1 MSNPVQL
8 YQEKPVPPPAPLSVY
23 AFQVPDGE
31 TVTVV
36 EADGSSRV
44 AAAGDFVEVAEGGTP
59 DDATTHV
66 KAWAAADFNAK
77 FELAPPPATT
87 GTTTG

>member
-8 YQEKPVPPPAPLSVY
+8 YQEKPVPPPAPLSIY
-23 AFQVPDGE
+23 AFEVPAGE

-59 DDATTHV
+59 DNTATHV
-66 KAWAAADFNAK
+66 KAWTAAEFNAK
-77 FELAPPPATT
+77 FELAPPAAP
-87 GTTTG
+87 GQ